1 MAAIW
6 KLKRKAYLGVAI
18 EKTCMSGLIKTFQ
31 DATLLQCSFL
41 EKLLD
46 LDMASIAAFSDSM
59 AEFFQP
65 STENKFVYG
74 LAAGRS
80 ALALYSFLQLIQN
93 HFENVFPFTLEDPV
107 QRHYRKGKN
116 LAIAISGSGETL
128 SVNKYIDDFI
138 TRGGDIMLITAN
150 ESGTAYRMVSEYER
164 GTVLVIKARTKYA
177 TDKDKRAR
185 LSPMGT
191 EFELEVL
198 AFLNALFIDLQSRLN
213 GVCEITCPSYQAR
226 IRDFKENALLI
237 SEMDEADPGHLD
249 YWFNRLL
256 PRSGR
261 YIIGGVGRSGL
272 IARAFEMRFT
282 HLNKISYWERDF
294 NTPSFQI
301 GDVYIPITGIG
312 NTYEALEGT
321 ITALSKGADVMP
333 ITANSS
339 SRQVAILEK
348 NGRKKD
354 IAVIPVKA
362 EYAPLFSGDTSSTTW
377 LMSDYTKFRNP
388 IFEINA
394 SIFTNSVVAVGAEFL
409 GIMEEGMKRM
419 HV

>member
-1 MAAIW
+1 
-6 KLKRKAYLGVAI
+6 
-18 EKTCMSGLIKTFQ
+18 MSGLIETFRE
-31 DATLLQCSFL
+31 ATLLQCDFL
-41 EKLLD
+41 EKLQD
-46 LDMASIAAFSDSM
+46 LDMASVAAFSDSM
-59 AEFFQP
+59 VEFLKP
-65 STENKFVYG
+65 SPDNKFVYG

-93 HFENVFPFTLEDPV
+93 HFENVFPFTLEDPL

-116 LAIAISGSGETL
+116 LGIAISGSGETL

-138 TRGGDIMLITAN
+138 TRGGDIKLITAN
-150 ESGTAYRMVSEYER
+150 ENGTAYRMVSEYER
-164 GTVLVIKARTKYA
+164 GSVLVIKARTKYA
-177 TDKDKRAR
+177 TDKDTRAR

-198 AFLNALFIDLQSRLN
+198 AFLNALFADIQSRLK
-213 GVCEITCPSYQAR
+213 GVCDSSCPLYRST
-226 IRDFKENALLI
+226 IKDFEENAHLI
-237 SEMDEADPGHLD
+237 SRMEPDHLE
-249 YWFNRLL
+249 YWFSRLL

-272 IARAFEMRFT
+272 VARAFEMRFT

-321 ITALSKGADVMP
+321 VTALSKGADVMP
-333 ITANSS
+333 ITANPS
-339 SRQVAILEK
+339 SRQAAILDK
-348 NGRKKD
+348 HGRQKD
-354 IAVIPVKA
+354 IAIVPVKP
-362 EYAPLFSGDTSSTTW
+362 EYAGLFSGDTSSTTW
-377 LMSDYTKFRNP
+377 LMSDYTKFRYP

-409 GIMEEGMKRM
+409 GIMESGMKRM

>member
-1 MAAIW
+1 
-6 KLKRKAYLGVAI
+6 
-18 EKTCMSGLIKTFQ
+18 MSGLIETFR
-31 DATLLQCSFL
+31 DATVLQCGFL

-46 LDMASIAAFSDSM
+46 LDMADVAAFSDSM
-59 AEFFQP
+59 VEFLRP
-65 STENKFVYG
+65 TPENKFVYG

-93 HFENVFPFTLEDPV
+93 HFENVFPFTLEDPL
-107 QRHYRKGKN
+107 QRHYRKGRN
-116 LAIAISGSGETL
+116 LAIAISGSGETQ
-128 SVNKYIDDFI
+128 SVNKYIDGFI
-138 TRGGDIMLITAN
+138 TRGGEIKLITAN
-150 ESGTAYRMVSEYER
+150 ENGTAYKMVSEYER
-164 GTVLVIKARTKYA
+164 GSVLVIKARTKYA
-177 TDKDKRAR
+177 TDKDMRAR

-198 AFLNALFIDLQSRLN
+198 AFLNALFVDIQSRLA
-213 GVCEITCPSYQAR
+213 GVCDTSCPEYQAK
-226 IRDFKENALLI
+226 IKDFEENARLI
-237 SEMDEADPGHLD
+237 SQMDQINPGHLD
-249 YWFNRLL
+249 YWFKRLL

-272 IARAFEMRFT
+272 VARAFEMRFT

-321 ITALSKGADVMP
+321 TTALSKGADVMP
-333 ITANSS
+333 ITANPS
-339 SRQVAILEK
+339 SRQVAVLEK

-354 IAVIPVKA
+354 IAIIPVKP
-362 EYAPLFSGDTSSTTW
+362 EYSELFRGDTSSTTW
-377 LMSDYTKFRNP
+377 LMSDYTKFRYP

>member
-1 MAAIW
+1 MVRSH
-6 KLKRKAYLGVAI
+6 KVSS
-18 EKTCMSGLIKTFQ
+18 MSGLIKTFQ
-31 DATLLQCSFL
+31 EATLLQCGFL
-41 EKLLD
+41 DKLVD
-46 LDMASIAAFSDSM
+46 LDMASVAAFSESM
-59 AEFFQP
+59 VDFFKATP
-65 STENKFVYG
+65 DNKFVYG

-93 HFENVFPFTLEDPV
+93 HFDNVFPFTLEDPV
-107 QRHYRKGKN
+107 QRHYRPGKN

-138 TRGGDIMLITAN
+138 TRGGEIKLITAN
-150 ESGTAYRMVSEYER
+150 EEGSACKMVREYER

-198 AFLNALFIDLQSRLN
+198 AFLNALFVDLQSRLN
-213 GVCEITCPSYQAR
+213 GVCDSTCPGYQSR
-226 IRDFKENALLI
+226 ILDFKENALLI
-237 SEMDEADPGHLD
+237 SKMDEADPGQLD
-249 YWFNRLL
+249 HWFKRLL

-261 YIIGGVGRSGL
+261 YVIGGVGRSGL
-272 IARAFEMRFT
+272 VARAFEMRLT

-301 GDVYIPITGIG
+301 GDVYIPITGNG

-321 ITALSKGADVMP
+321 VTALSKDADVMP
-333 ITANSS
+333 ITANPS

-348 NGRKKD
+348 RGKKKD
-354 IAVIPVKA
+354 IAIIPVKP
-362 EYAPLFSGDTSSTTW
+362 EYAGLFSGDTSSTTW
-377 LMSDYTKFRNP
+377 LMSDYTKFRSP

>member
-1 MAAIW
+1 
-6 KLKRKAYLGVAI
+6 
-18 EKTCMSGLIKTFQ
+18 MSGLIETFR
-31 DATLLQCSFL
+31 DATILQCGFL

-46 LDMASIAAFSDSM
+46 LDMANVAAFSDSM
-59 AEFFQP
+59 VEFLRP
-65 STENKFVYG
+65 TPENKFVYG

-116 LAIAISGSGETL
+116 LGIAISGSGETQ
-128 SVNKYIDDFI
+128 SVNKYIDDLI
-138 TRGGDIMLITAN
+138 TRGGEIKLITAN
-150 ESGTAYRMVSEYER
+150 ENGMAYKMVSEYER
-164 GTVLVIKARTKYA
+164 GSALVIKARTKYA
-177 TDKDKRAR
+177 TDKDMRSR

-198 AFLNALFIDLQSRLN
+198 AFLNALFVDIQSRLK
-213 GVCEITCPSYQAR
+213 GVCDSSCPEYQSK
-226 IRDFKENALLI
+226 IKDFEENARLI
-237 SEMDEADPGHLD
+237 SQMEELNPGHLD
-249 YWFNRLL
+249 YWFKRLL

-272 IARAFEMRFT
+272 VARAFEMRFT

-333 ITANSS
+333 ITANPS

-348 NGRKKD
+348 HGRKKD
-354 IAVIPVKA
+354 IAIIPVMP
-362 EYAPLFSGDTSSTTW
+362 EYAELFSGDTSSTTW
-377 LMSDYTKFRNP
+377 LMSDFTKFRYP

-394 SIFTNSVVAVGAEFL
+394 SIFTNSVVAVGAEYL

>member
-1 MAAIW
+1 M
-6 KLKRKAYLGVAI
+6 KVALERLI
-18 EKTCMSGLIKTFQ
+18 FWGHLSCLMSGLIETFR
-31 DATLLQCSFL
+31 DATILQCGFL

-46 LDMASIAAFSDSM
+46 LDMAHVAAFSDSM
-59 AEFFQP
+59 VEFLRP
-65 STENKFVYG
+65 TPENKFVYG

-116 LAIAISGSGETL
+116 LGIAISGSGETL
-128 SVNKYIDDFI
+128 SVNKYIDDLI
-138 TRGGDIMLITAN
+138 TLGGEIKLITAN
-150 ESGTAYRMVSEYER
+150 ENGMAYKMVSEYER
-164 GTVLVIKARTKYA
+164 GSALVIKARTKYA
-177 TDKDKRAR
+177 TDKDMRSR

-198 AFLNALFIDLQSRLN
+198 AFLNALFVDMQSRLK
-213 GVCEITCPSYQAR
+213 GVCDSSCPEYQSK
-226 IRDFKENALLI
+226 IKDFEENARLI
-237 SEMDEADPGHLD
+237 SQMEELNPGHLD
-249 YWFNRLL
+249 YWFKRLL

-272 IARAFEMRFT
+272 VARAFEMRFT

-333 ITANSS
+333 ITANPS

-348 NGRKKD
+348 HGRKKD
-354 IAVIPVKA
+354 IAIIPVKP
-362 EYAPLFSGDTSSTTW
+362 EYAELFSGDTSSTTW
-377 LMSDYTKFRNP
+377 LMSDFTKFRYP

-394 SIFTNSVVAVGAEFL
+394 SIFTNSVVAVGAEYL

>member
-1 MAAIW
+1 
-6 KLKRKAYLGVAI
+6 
-18 EKTCMSGLIKTFQ
+18 MSGLIKTFQ
-31 DATLLQCSFL
+31 EATDLQCGFL

-46 LDMASIAAFSDSM
+46 LDMASVAAFSDSM
-59 AEFFQP
+59 ADFLSP
-65 STENKFVYG
+65 SPDNKFVYG

-93 HFENVFPFTLEDPV
+93 HFDNVFPFTLEDPV

-116 LAIAISGSGETL
+116 LGIAISGSGETL
-128 SVNKYIDDFI
+128 AVNKYIGDII
-138 TRGGDIMLITAN
+138 TLGGDIKLITAN
-150 ESGTAYRMVSEYER
+150 ENGTAYKMVREYER
-164 GTVLVIKARTKYA
+164 GSVLVFKARTKES
-177 TDKDKRAR
+177 TDKDTRSR

-198 AFLNALFIDLQSRLN
+198 AFLNALFPDIQSRLKGICN
-213 GVCEITCPSYQAR
+213 SSCPEYRSTVQDFQDNAR
-226 IRDFKENALLI
+226 LI
-237 SEMDEADPGHLD
+237 KDMDPDHLEQ
-249 YWFNRLL
+249 WFSRLL

-272 IARAFEMRFT
+272 VARAFEMRFT

-321 ITALSKGADVMP
+321 VSALSHGSDVMP
-333 ITANSS
+333 ITANPS
-339 SRQVAILEK
+339 SRQVMMLK
-348 NGRKKD
+348 KHGRERD
-354 IAVIPVKA
+354 IAVIPVKP
-362 EYAPLFSGDTSSTTW
+362 EYRDLFSGDTSSTTW
-377 LMSDYTKFRNP
+377 LMSDYTKLRYP

-394 SIFTNSVVAVGAEFL
+394 SVFTNSVVAVGAEFL
-409 GIMEEGMKRM
+409 GIVEAGMRRM

>member
-1 MAAIW
+1 
-6 KLKRKAYLGVAI
+6 
-18 EKTCMSGLIKTFQ
+18 MSGLIETFR
-31 DATLLQCSFL
+31 DATVLQCGFL

-46 LDMASIAAFSDSM
+46 LDMANVAAFSDSM
-59 AEFFQP
+59 VEFLRP
-65 STENKFVYG
+65 TPENKFVYG

-93 HFENVFPFTLEDPV
+93 HFENVFPFTLEDPL

-116 LAIAISGSGETL
+116 LAIAISGSGETQ

-138 TRGGDIMLITAN
+138 TRGGEIKLITAN
-150 ESGTAYRMVSEYER
+150 ENGKAYKMVSEYER
-164 GTVLVIKARTKYA
+164 GSALVIKARTKYA
-177 TDKDKRAR
+177 TDKDMRSR

-198 AFLNALFIDLQSRLN
+198 AFLNALFVDIQSRLS
-213 GVCEITCPSYQAR
+213 GVCDSSCPEYRAK
-226 IRDFKENALLI
+226 IKDFEENARLI
-237 SEMDEADPGHLD
+237 SQMDQMNPGHLD
-249 YWFNRLL
+249 YWFKRLL

-272 IARAFEMRFT
+272 VARAFEMRFT

-321 ITALSKGADVMP
+321 TTALSKGADVMP
-333 ITANSS
+333 ITANPS
-339 SRQVAILEK
+339 SRQVAVLEK

-354 IAVIPVKA
+354 IAIIPVKP
-362 EYAPLFSGDTSSTTW
+362 EYSELFSGDTSTTTW
-377 LMSDYTKFRNP
+377 LMSDYTKFRYP